1 MSRRYFLRSTSI
13 TEFNAGGVDNPTPS
27 APADEEL
34 TEGTSA
40 SSSSGT
46 ASSVGRRFSSPF
58 FRGFT
63 TGPIFNPAFSASV
76 PTPIMSTPGNA
87 GGGLPGD
94 IRENQISSS
103 QEGLH
108 NLGENEGMLHPLDNP
123 DISKTSR
130 KMDKSLI

>member
-1 MSRRYFLRSTSI
+1 MSRRYYLRSKSLP
-13 TEFNAGGVDNPTPS
+13 EFNAGGVDNPIPN
-27 APADEEL
+27 APVDEVL

-40 SSSSGT
+40 STFTGT

-63 TGPIFNPAFSASV
+63 TGPIFDPAFSASF

-108 NLGENEGMLHPLDNP
+108 NLGENEGMFHPLGFRITMNLR
-123 DISKTSR
+123 KTDRS
-130 KMDKSLI
+130 SI